1 VKRKGGDRARIA
13 GFWRAVEIFS
23 PQQIPAPDSR
33 GRVVDFG
40 PRELMPWEAGSRRY
54 REAPEGKKW
63 RHQVFG
69 GVYGLSRVRDVLTGL
84 YPDETEGEP
93 APTSGQSALFAC
105 VVDESG
111 TLVEASAVL
120 SSCAWAV
127 GRAVKHPGK
136 LPLDGFEADV
146 MRYGESLGELVGA
159 PAGAGVRLLASSMRG
174 ALPDA
179 LAQGAKAAV
188 TSALVG
194 APGPVAAMAATFAAD
209 VTERVTAPVLGD
221 GTQPETGEQ
230 GDGGYN
236 GTDGQGPAEPTR
248 LDLNPLRGTDLQRFT
263 AELAGRLGVQNDLE
277 PRAVRVRS
285 YLVSLKAEAAD
296 EDEQSFLNSFF
307 GDDLQRVADALGRDD
322 AGEALTSYLTSGERV
337 SLGER
342 VDLRSEPGVVWRGC
356 TPDRIPS
363 GRWVADL
370 TRPLALSQQ
379 FAVNEVMRRLAGTTG
394 LFAVNGPPGTGKT
407 TLLRDLVAAIVVARA
422 EQLATLP
429 TTAAAFESF
438 RYTWETETREH
449 RIAPVTA
456 KLTGLEIVV
465 ASTNNGAVANVTTE
479 IPGPAG
485 IGTQWADAAREVDYF
500 ASTARLV
507 HGAGAWG
514 MIAAQ
519 LGNRKLRDKFAEL
532 FWWGNSDPG
541 KRLSGPRLAGA
552 MVDALTRP
560 RAASADWKTARAA
573 FRKALK
579 NVQSLA
585 AERRAVA
592 SAIER
597 ISVLEG
603 EIARQRAAIA
613 AVDGE
618 LLARRRRK
626 LVAEA
631 AERNAVASHR
641 NAAEALSRHQGA
653 RPGLIVSLSTGF
665 QAGRDWHATQLRLQ
679 AALDQ
684 AAGDV
689 SAAQRRAAAAGAAV
703 AAAEADRGKAANRCG
718 SLTAELARQ
727 EERVALAVE
736 DWGDHVPAGPEF
748 SAASQEA
755 SRDAGLEE
763 RRERTSPWADDA
775 FAAARTEL
783 FLAALALHK
792 AFIMAESVTIKNNLR
807 ALVDVLKGKGR
818 PDNSA
823 TLALWQ
829 TFFLVVPVVST
840 TFASLPS
847 MFAGL
852 GRESLGWLFID
863 EAGQVAPQH
872 AVGGIWRA
880 KRVVV
885 VGDPLQLEPV
895 VTLPWGG
902 QRALLAAH
910 ELDSEWAPTRTSVQ
924 RLADRQTPH
933 GTYLPDAEDGD
944 SVAGGDGTDGVWV
957 GSPLRVHR
965 RCDHP
970 MLDISNEIAYGGL
983 MVDGVPADRE
993 PFPGGNYWY
1002 NVQSAVA
1009 EGNWIEAEGD
1019 RLGWLLAQLRERG
1032 VTAEQIRVISPF
1044 RKVAEQ
1050 AAGIHQ
1056 KVFTEVSKDNRDRWV
1071 GTVHTMQGKE
1081 ADVVILILGGNP
1093 DRPRARTFATSKPNL
1108 LNVAVTRARRRLYVI
1123 GNHATWG
1130 SAPYFRVL
1138 ARHTEIWPPPAKRP

>member
-23 PQQIPAPDSR
+23 PQQIPAPDAK
-33 GRVVDFG
+33 GRVADFG
-40 PRELMPWEAGSRRY
+40 PRELMPWEVGSRRY

-63 RHQVFG
+63 RHQVLG
-69 GVYGLSRVRDVLTGL
+69 GVYDLSRVRDVLTGL
-84 YPDETEGEP
+84 YPGETEGEP
-93 APTSGQSALFAC
+93 APASGQSALFAC
-105 VVDESG
+105 MVDESG

-146 MRYGESLGELVGA
+146 MRYGESLGELAGA

-174 ALPDA
+174 
-179 LAQGAKAAV
+179 
-188 TSALVG
+188 
-194 APGPVAAMAATFAAD
+194 
-209 VTERVTAPVLGD
+209 D
-221 GTQPETGEQ
+221 GTRPETGEQ
-230 GDGGYN
+230 GDGGDD
-236 GTDGQGPAEPTR
+236 GTDGQGPAEPAR

-285 YLVSLKAEAAD
+285 YLVSLKAEAGD
-296 EDEQSFLNSFF
+296 EDEQSFLNSFY

-322 AGEALTSYLTSGERV
+322 AGEALTSYLTSGERI

-342 VDLRSEPGVVWRGC
+342 VDLRSDPGVVWRGC

-438 RYTWETETREH
+438 RYTWETEPREH

-456 KLTGLEIVV
+456 QLTGLEIVV

-485 IGTQWADAAREVDYF
+485 IGAQWADAAGEVDYF

-541 KRLSGPRLAGA
+541 KRLSGPRSAGA

-560 RAASADWKTARAA
+560 GAALADWKTARAA

-585 AERRAVA
+585 AERRGVA

-603 EIARQRAAIA
+603 EIARHRAVIA

-626 LVAEA
+626 LDAEA

-641 NAAEALSRHQGA
+641 NAVEALSRHQGA

-689 SAAQRRAAAAGAAV
+689 SAAQRRASAAGAAV
-703 AAAEADRGKAANRCG
+703 AAAEADRSKAANRRG

-727 EERVALAVE
+727 EERVALAVK
-736 DWGDHVPAGPEF
+736 DWGDRVPAGPEF

-755 SRDAGLEE
+755 SGDAGLEE

-807 ALVDVLKGKGR
+807 ALMDVLKGKGR

-910 ELDSEWAPTRTSVQ
+910 ELDSEWAPARTSVQ

-944 SVAGGDGTDGVWV
+944 SVAGGGTDGVWV

-1138 ARHTEIWPPPAKRP
+1138 ARHTEIWPPPAKRTYRSVNPREAAASADGRPAHS